1 MLRCKRERERESER
15 EMIHVATMSQAVK
28 ESRVTVTAKPEKVEL
43 LEQQRRT
50 QELVEQVKNL
60 ND

>member
-1 MLRCKRERERESER
+1 
-15 EMIHVATMSQAVK
+15 MIHVATMSQAVE
-28 ESRVTVTAKPEKVEL
+28 ESKVNVTARSEKVEL

>member
-1 MLRCKRERERESER
+1 MKTEHGKMWER
-15 EMIHVATMSQAVK
+15 EMIHVAIMSQAVE

-43 LEQQRRT
+43 LKQHRRT

>member
-1 MLRCKRERERESER
+1 
-15 EMIHVATMSQAVK
+15 MIHVATMGQAVK
-28 ESRVTVTAKPEKVEL
+28 ESRVTVTAKLRKVEL

>member
-1 MLRCKRERERESER
+1 MLRERER
-15 EMIHVATMSQAVK
+15 EMIHVTTMSQAVE

-43 LEQQRRT
+43 LKQHRRT

>member
-1 MLRCKRERERESER
+1 
-15 EMIHVATMSQAVK
+15 MIHVATMSQAVK
-28 ESRVTVTAKPEKVEL
+28 ESRVTVTAKPKKVEL

>member
-1 MLRCKRERERESER
+1 
-15 EMIHVATMSQAVK
+15 MIHVAIMSQAVE